1 MLPSRSLPA
10 RRARDRRHALAALVS
25 VLLLFHASAA
35 LALEVAVSRP
45 HEAGGYVWT
54 DVVITDPFAI
64 RVEESLSRGMPA
76 TLDLHAELWRRRS
89 SWFDRLENSADASI
103 KIRYEVWSRTYR
115 LQRRGAPDRVVA
127 DLESVRDQLSGP
139 MAIPVARLE
148 ELKEGARY
156 YLVVTVTLKPL
167 SVEDVEEGEGWL
179 SGEVQT
185 NRRSGVGVI
194 TAIPR
199 SLFDAM
205 RNFAGFGDQRARA
218 ITKDFLLENLRAH

>member
-1 MLPSRSLPA
+1 MLLSRSAPGPRA
-10 RRARDRRHALAALVS
+10 PRRAAAGLLLAAL
-25 VLLLFHASAA
+25 LLLHASVAS
-35 LALEVAVSRP
+35 ALEVAVSRP
-45 HEAGGYVWT
+45 HESGGYVWT

-89 SWFDRLENSADASI
+89 GWFDRLMNSADASI

-127 DLESVRDQLSGP
+127 DLESVRAELSGP
-139 MAIPVARLE
+139 MALPVARVDDLQ
-148 ELKEGARY
+148 EGARY
-156 YLVVTVTLKPL
+156 YLVVSVTLKPL

-218 ITKDFLLENLRAH
+218 ITRDFMLGNLREVP